1 MQVDKLRV
9 QCPCRYKDWYSN
21 MRWKLNTI
29 DDTSAMVPTN
39 RAKTT
44 APMVNQLVW
53 PAGASGV
60 PVALNAAFHRSVV
73 VNP

>member
-44 APMVNQLVW
+44 APMVNQLV
-53 PAGASGV
+53 
-60 PVALNAAFHRSVV
+60 
-73 VNP
+73 